1 MKKTTTI
8 ARASAFVLGAFALPA
23 LSGCGVFVMQRDH
36 DALEAKLTAHQ
47 AEVAALQKEVV
58 GIKGDLESATARVDQ
73 ALKVN
78 ADRGADFMT
87 ERQRLNELAGRLD
100 EANHAIE
107 GLKKEVASDRAE
119 QNARLDEL
127 KRSQEVQPKQPPP
140 VNVPD
145 NATAHFAAVQGAYDK
160 KDYAIMRTLGRE
172 FVSRYPNDEKAD
184 DVLYLMGDAD
194 VREGHAASAL
204 GEFNRVLKI
213 QPPSNVLGKTL
224 LGMGDAY
231 LQLKDCANAKLAYQA
246 ASTRFPKVPEGA
258 AAKKKLDEVEKP
270 APGTCDAR

>member
-1 MKKTTTI
+1 MTKVP
-8 ARASAFVLGAFALPA
+8 VLSIVLAAAAPW

-36 DALEAKLTAHQ
+36 DELATKLSAHQ
-47 AEVAALQKEVV
+47 AEVAELKKEVA
-58 GIKGDLESATARVDQ
+58 GLKGEVEGAVARVDQ

-87 ERQRLNELAGRLD
+87 ERARLNELAGRLD

-107 GLKKEVASDRAE
+107 DLKKEVSSDRAE

-140 VNVPD
+140 VTIPD
-145 NATAHFAAVQGAYDK
+145 NAPAHFAAVQAAYDK
-160 KDYAIMRTLGRE
+160 KDNATMRALGRE

-204 GEFNRVLKI
+204 GEFHRVLKI

-246 ASTRFPKVPEGA
+246 AASRFPKLPEGQ